1 MFIAGAIIIGAGAS
15 LAGGAIAASGAR
27 SAARSQQA
35 AADKATQAQLD
46 MFHESNVLSAPGR
59 NLGFGAQGKLASLF
73 GINPG
78 TLTNT
83 TYSNTPNG
91 QNSGGGGGWN
101 GGVPSYGGGGG
112 VSGSHGIGR
121 RVSGMSESGPGGRI
135 ESGGFS
141 GVSGA
146 AGTRGYSDQYIPGLT
161 PGTKEDWAAGHASRV
176 AASGGMQVGP
186 DGKPVAGSVPGMG
199 SPSSSGQPDY
209 SGFYDTPGFQFAK
222 DMGNLAVNRNVAA
235 GGGLYSANTLT
246 EQNKFSTGFAAQH
259 YNDYVQQLLSMAG
272 MGNGAA
278 QAGGTNAIAT
288 GQGISNNAISSGN
301 AAAAGAIGSS
311 NAYTGAIGGIGNAVS
326 GYYQN
331 REQPYTG
338 TNLNNVNAMNQDT
351 LSHLPAIG

>member
-15 LAGGAIAASGAR
+15 LVGGAIAANGAK
-27 SAARSQQA
+27 SAANAQTA

-91 QNSGGGGGWN
+91 QNSGGGGWN
-101 GGVPSYGGGGG
+101 GGVPSYGGGG
-112 VSGSHGIGR
+112 VAGSHGIGR
-121 RVSGMSESGPGGRI
+121 RVSGMSESGPGGMI
-135 ESGGFS
+135 E
-141 GVSGA
+141 A
-146 AGTRGYSDQYIPGLT
+146 T
-161 PGTKEDWAAGHASRV
+161 PGPSASG
-176 AASGGMQVGP
+176 GGMQVGP

-199 SPSSSGQPDY
+199 SPSPDGKPDY
-209 SGFYDTPGFQFAK
+209 SGFYDSPGFQFAK
-222 DMGNLAVNRNVAA
+222 DLGGLAVNRNAAA
-235 GGGLYSANTLT
+235 GGNLYSANTLT

-259 YNDYVQQLLSMAG
+259 YNDYVQQLLNMAG

-311 NAYTGAIGGIGNAVS
+311 NAYTGAIGGVANAANQYS
-326 GYYQN
+326 NSQRGYTPTNYN
-331 REQPYTG
+331 TPEYTPQA
-338 TNLNNVNAMNQDT
+338 VPSVPQ
-351 LSHLPAIG
+351 I